1 MVVES
6 ALLLLNLCRLAFV
19 VVTFQLVVL
28 VNLYRGY
35 RIRVVVIESASSGFH
50 R

>member
-6 ALLLLNLCRLAFV
+6 ALLLSNPHRLAFV

-35 RIRVVVIESASSGFH
+35 
-50 R
+50 